1 MTQPS
6 DSATGPAVALHRSD
20 TLFGTEYAYAASVAP
35 GSRLIF
41 LAGSCPLDPAGATV
55 GVGDFAAQ
63 AVQCL
68 ENLRSVLQDAGA
80 GLADIV
86 STRILVASSDRAD
99 LGAVWSVVREAFGD
113 HDVPSTLLGVTV
125 LGYEDQL
132 VEIEAVAAVRD
143 PA

>member
-1 MTQPS
+1 M
-6 DSATGPAVALHRSD
+6 
-20 TLFGTEYAYAASVAP
+20 
-35 GSRLIF
+35 
-41 LAGSCPLDPAGATV
+41 
-55 GVGDFAAQ
+55 
-63 AVQCL
+63 QCL